1 MHVIMDLCVVP
12 MGVGLSVSKYVAAC
26 ERVLAEAGLKAQLHA
41 YGTNI
46 EGEWDAVMAAVRRCH
61 EVIHEMGAPAHLDH
75 YQAWYAHRSQADHGR
90 QDPQRAGEDEVAA
103 PALRE
108 FTMSLPGEQSES
120 RSWAGVLALFL
131 CAALWSLN
139 GPLIKLLDAEHVPG
153 ITIACYRSLVGGVVF
168 LPLAWRR
175 LGDAAQCAAG
185 VAGRVGADVHA
196 DDGVLRDRHHHD
208 RGGECHHPAIHVARS
223 GCSCYRRCCC
233 GSRPGRTE
241 GLVLL
246 VAMAGVGVIFFGNA
260 GTDTAGLVVALGS
273 GLGYGALTVALRG
286 LRRVDP
292 FVVAAMN
299 ALGSGLLL
307 LLPALAWGSFAM
319 TGRALWL
326 VLLISLVQFTLPYVL
341 FSWALQ
347 RVEAHRAALIV
358 LLETVLNPLWTYLFI
373 GEPVPRPTLLGG
385 PLILLSVAG
394 WVVLTRR
401 RARPARR
408 SPPA

>member
-1 MHVIMDLCVVP
+1 
-12 MGVGLSVSKYVAAC
+12 
-26 ERVLAEAGLKAQLHA
+26 
-41 YGTNI
+41 
-46 EGEWDAVMAAVRRCH
+46 
-61 EVIHEMGAPAHLDH
+61 
-75 YQAWYAHRSQADHGR
+75 
-90 QDPQRAGEDEVAA
+90 
-103 PALRE
+103 
-108 FTMSLPGEQSES
+108 MSLPGEQSES

-153 ITIACYRSLVGGVVF
+153 ITIACYRSLVGGIVF

-175 LGDAAQCAAG
+175 FGTLRNVRPAWPVGSVLMFTLMTACFVIATTMTAAANAIILQYTSPIW
-185 VAGRVGADVHA
+185 VFLLSPLL
-196 DDGVLRDRHHHD
+196 LR
-208 RGGECHHPAIHVARS
+208 ES
-223 GCSCYRRCCC
+223 
-233 GSRPGRTE
+233 PGRTE

-401 RARPARR
+401 RARLARR